1 VTRVL
6 IVDDHPV
13 VRSGLRAILSS
24 QPDLHVVDEVEDG
37 AAAVERALALR
48 PDVVLMD
55 LRLGGLDGQTAT
67 ATIRRELPATAVL
80 VLTVSSSEADVVAAI
95 EAGATGYLLKDAPR
109 EELLGAVRAAA
120 RGDSLLA
127 APAMR
132 TLMKRLRQTSR
143 DSLSAREREV
153 LELLAAGGSNKEI
166 ARRLHLTEATIKSHL
181 IRIYSKLGVAD
192 RTSAVT
198 TALGRG
204 LIEMPA
210 PVSLP
215 RSPDSSPREP
225 TPRPS
230 GADSHPD

>member
-1 VTRVL
+1 MRVL

-13 VRSGLRAILSS
+13 VRCGLRAILSG
-24 QPDLHVVDEVEDG
+24 QPDMDVVDEVADG

-55 LRLGGLDGQTAT
+55 LRLGGLDGQAAT
-67 ATIRRELPATAVL
+67 AAIRRALPSTAVL
-80 VLTVSSSEADVVAAI
+80 VLTVSSSEGDVVAAI
-95 EAGATGYLLKDAPR
+95 EAGATGYLLKDTPPD
-109 EELLGAVRAAA
+109 ELLGAVRAAA

-132 TLMKRLRQTSR
+132 TLMTRLRQTSR
-143 DSLSAREREV
+143 DSLTAREREV

-181 IRIYSKLGVAD
+181 IRIYSKLGVGD

-198 TALGRG
+198 TALARG
-204 LIEMPA
+204 LIEMP
-210 PVSLP
+210 PEVS
-215 RSPDSSPREP
+215 
-225 TPRPS
+225 S
-230 GADSHPD
+230 GRVDGG